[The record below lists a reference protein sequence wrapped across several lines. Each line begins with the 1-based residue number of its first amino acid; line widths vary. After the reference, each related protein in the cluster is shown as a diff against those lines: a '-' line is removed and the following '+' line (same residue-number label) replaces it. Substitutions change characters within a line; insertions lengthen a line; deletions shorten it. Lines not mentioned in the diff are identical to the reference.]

1 MSHKNNNFHFYI
13 HLYDYLTFNNFIF
26 YTFQNVYCSYL
37 DGKIFVKA
45 SIQLWVQFLAC
56 LYI

>member
-26 YTFQNVYCSYL
+26 YTFKNVYCGYF

-45 SIQLWVQFLAC
+45 SIQL
-56 LYI
+56 